1 MAEGGGL
8 LKRVGPS
15 NHIRSHSSKPGFI
28 EVLRRQR
35 AQHTAASCLILDGPV
50 AIWVSI
56 PQTLPRLQNATA
68 GGAGPLAGMPLG
80 RDGAGRDRSLP
91 SGENRSAGT
100 AQDRVTCLGF
110 FCSRIETN
118 YYFDD
123 PGAP

>member
-8 LKRVGPS
+8 LNRVGPS

-50 AIWVSI
+50 AIWVTI
-56 PQTLPRLQNATA
+56 PDPAAAAKRASGRRWAA
-68 GGAGPLAGMPLG
+68 GGHAIGTGRGGARSIAALG
-80 RDGAGRDRSLP
+80 RKPERWHRARQSYLF
-91 SGENRSAGT
+91 
-100 AQDRVTCLGF
+100 GF